1 MHIFIV
7 PVPSLSWQLQL
18 IINLTQCILDVPMP
32 WCRYS
37 FEGLYSVTINGYQ
50 HQDSTPYRC
59 LDSAEE
65 NAQPLAT
72 VLHLNCSQPNCA
84 VNGLSISGAGFQSG
98 PAVRVRNLT

>member
-37 FEGLYSVTINGYQ
+37 FEGL
-50 HQDSTPYRC
+50 
-59 LDSAEE
+59 
-65 NAQPLAT
+65 
-72 VLHLNCSQPNCA
+72 
-84 VNGLSISGAGFQSG
+84 
-98 PAVRVRNLT
+98 